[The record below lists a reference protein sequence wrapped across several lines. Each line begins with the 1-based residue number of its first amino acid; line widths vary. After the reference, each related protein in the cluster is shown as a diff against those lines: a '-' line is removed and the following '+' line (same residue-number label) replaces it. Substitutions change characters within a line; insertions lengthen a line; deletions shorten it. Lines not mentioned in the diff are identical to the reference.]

1 MSQIPLEIIQVCKFG
16 SQETFLIIIII
27 IINIENICAILRF
40 FWKTIHFSGFFD
52 E

>member
-16 SQETFLIIIII
+16 SQETFLII